1 MSKKS
6 NEFESHLEKSKEILE
21 KLMNPQI
28 TMSESIEAYESG
40 MKELKAAQQMLE
52 KAQLQVQEIK
62 NNG

>member
-1 MSKKS
+1 LSKKS